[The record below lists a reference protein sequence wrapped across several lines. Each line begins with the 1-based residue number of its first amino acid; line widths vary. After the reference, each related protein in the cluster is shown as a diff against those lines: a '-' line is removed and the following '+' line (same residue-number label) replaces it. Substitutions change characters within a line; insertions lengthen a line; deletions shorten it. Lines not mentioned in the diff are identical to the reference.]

1 MAGAPVKLRTN
12 YFTVE
17 TKPNAEI
24 FRYVVTVANL
34 DTKQNRK
41 KRHII
46 ELLLDNPVFLAA
58 RPALAT
64 DFNGLIVTA
73 RKLNLERTRDAK
85 DFQDFEILYKVR
97 LMVSNTKNCNIWKS
111 LTLISS

>member
-1 MAGAPVKLRTN
+1 MSLCNQGFPSRPEYVAGAPIKLRTN
-12 YFTVE
+12 YFNVE
-17 TKPNAEI
+17 TKPNAKI
-24 FRYVVTVANL
+24 FRYLVTVANL

-41 KRHII
+41 KRHLI

-64 DFNGLIVTA
+64 DYNGLIVTA

-85 DFQDFEILYKVR
+85 DFQKFEVLYKVR
-97 LMVSNTKNCNIWKS
+97 LFV
-111 LTLISS
+111 